1 VGTGFPKKIMLKQ
14 ERDDDCEGQ
23 RRAGNDCSGA
33 CGAPAAREGMSQRLF
48 PFFAPHGPVAD
59 GSELERCELGWRC
72 LVKECAEDQTMTEFD
87 PNDPLRRAEMRDV
100 RDEGNLATIGLL
112 AVLAI
117 AVMGG
122 IYLWTTGDR
131 TNTAMN
137 TAPGVTTG
145 ASKTTPPAA
154 PAPPAKD
161 QGATR

>member
-1 VGTGFPKKIMLKQ
+1 MTAKANAGRQRLFRRL
-14 ERDDDCEGQ
+14 
-23 RRAGNDCSGA
+23 RRAGC
-33 CGAPAAREGMSQRLF
+33 ARGHVATF
-48 PFFAPHGPVAD
+48 VPFFAPHGPVAD